1 MQRNGFR
8 LHRRTSLCQKL
19 PADFKEKL
27 VAFQRS
33 VTRLQKKN
41 NCLLSQT
48 GDANEIPVYSDM
60 PSNYTVDEEAKSVAI
75 KTLGYEKMCV
85 TVMLVVP
92 VDGSKLPHYTSLNC
106 KTMPKEQL
114 PRGIIARCQPKV
126 WMVNDLMKYLLLLV

>member
-1 MQRNGFR
+1 
-8 LHRRTSLCQKL
+8 
-19 PADFKEKL
+19 
-27 VAFQRS
+27 
-33 VTRLQKKN
+33 VTILQKKN
-41 NCLLSQT
+41 NYLLSQI

-75 KTLGYEKMCV
+75 KTLGYEKMHV

-106 KTMPKEQL
+106 KTVPKEQL

-126 WMVNDLMKYLLLLV
+126 WMANDFMKYLLLVV